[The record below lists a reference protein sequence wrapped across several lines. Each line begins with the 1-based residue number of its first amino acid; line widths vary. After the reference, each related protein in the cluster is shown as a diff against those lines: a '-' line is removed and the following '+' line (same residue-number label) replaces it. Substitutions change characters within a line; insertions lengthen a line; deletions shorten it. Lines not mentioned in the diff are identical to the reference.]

1 MYDAKAKL
9 KSKTVNIV
17 AGKYVFQELHTLVH
31 FAIVIIIIII
41 IIEGSK
47 DLSVKVDYG

>member
-1 MYDAKAKL
+1 MQENKGGHDKGSYKVLQVKL
-9 KSKTVNIV
+9 AVMMMMMMI
-17 AGKYVFQELHTLVH
+17 
-31 FAIVIIIIII
+31 IIIIIII